1 MFGDIHVTKF
11 VFIKS
16 GMFHDQY
23 AHPYQVNSDNIG
35 IALDLAEATN
45 YGETVNR
52 GTVSGIAGQII
63 QPTREAGRDIRIAE
77 GWNERRYMFMMEF
90 EENTRTQGTIRKIV
104 TGYTDHAEQSI
115 LSDDIDPN
123 TRMYFNNIIVMTPH
137 GSGWR
142 ILENSQLLCNDLITF
157 GGSSRRDSSVTLRPV
172 DVFNK
177 LSTNLR
183 DKGEGR
189 ITDYRQR
196 LNRGPRK
203 TRRDHADHNN
213 YFANLTSYWLGAR
226 NDVEEG
232 VDPNTRSQAEIAQTA
247 KRKAVEC
254 RTDDDLFLNRLQD
267 EAGYGDC
274 DDFITYGRLLQI
286 APSAQHAMY
295 NAPVDENYL
304 SKTHFSDYTEHFRG
318 SNEENVVI
326 TTLQNAVPAAML
338 QNMIVGMHVI
348 ITNDNHMG
356 ETNIKQVMPS
366 ESWLDANSQVFH
378 ERENALFRHIRDNL
392 MRDLTRNG
400 EIILSIDIEC
410 HLLTQTVIK
419 LSYDGYPPITF
430 AVPTFADALF
440 SPMVASNDEELA
452 NIATDTVSMAS
463 IISDR
468 ALVESGLSPNA
479 SSGIL
484 DSSGRPLG
492 NSGDQWTG
500 EAGSWSNE
508 GGDDWAHNNWDGE
521 SEQRSGRRQG
531 GQEEKSFSDSWG
543 DNTDA
548 SRQGRTRR
556 W

>member
-1 MFGDIHVTKF
+1 MFGDINVTKF
-11 VFIKS
+11 VFIQS

-35 IALDLAEATN
+35 VALDLAEATN

-52 GTVSGIAGQII
+52 GTVAGIAGQII
-63 QPTREAGRDIRIAE
+63 QPTREAGRDICIAE
-77 GWNERRYMFMMEF
+77 GWDERRYMFMMEF
-90 EENTRTQGTIRKIV
+90 EEHTRMQGTIRKIV
-104 TGYTDHAEQSI
+104 TGYTDHAEGSI
-115 LSDDIDPN
+115 LSDNIDPN
-123 TRMYFNNIIVMTPH
+123 TRMYFNNIIVMKPH

-177 LSTNLR
+177 LATNLR

-213 YFANLTSYWLGAR
+213 YFANLTSYWLGAV

-247 KRKAVEC
+247 KRKSVES
-254 RTDDDLFLNRLQD
+254 RTQDDLFLNRLQD
-267 EAGYGDC
+267 EAGYGDH
-274 DDFITYGRLLQI
+274 DDFITFGRLLEI
-286 APSAQHAMY
+286 APSASHALY
-295 NAPVDENYL
+295 NAPVDDNYL
-304 SKTHFSDYTEHFRG
+304 AKTHYTDYTEHFRG

-326 TTLQNAVPAAML
+326 TTLQNAIPAAML
-338 QNMIVGMHVI
+338 QNMIVGMHVV
-348 ITNDNHMG
+348 ITNDNHLG
-356 ETNIKQVMPS
+356 ETTVKPVMPT
-366 ESWLDANSQVFH
+366 ESWLDPNSQIFM

-440 SPMVASNDEELA
+440 SPMVASSDDELK

-468 ALVESGLSPNA
+468 GLVESGLSPNA
-479 SSGIL
+479 GSGIL
-484 DSSGRPLG
+484 DSSGRPMG
-492 NSGDQWTG
+492 RDGDHFTG
-500 EAGSWSNE
+500 EAGSWEQPGAS
-508 GGDDWAHNNWDGE
+508 DWAHNDWDDSQEPRTGH
-521 SEQRSGRRQG
+521 RQG
-531 GQEEKSFSDSWG
+531 EEKSFSESWG
-543 DNTDA
+543 DN
-548 SRQGRTRR
+548 SNSNRQGRTRR